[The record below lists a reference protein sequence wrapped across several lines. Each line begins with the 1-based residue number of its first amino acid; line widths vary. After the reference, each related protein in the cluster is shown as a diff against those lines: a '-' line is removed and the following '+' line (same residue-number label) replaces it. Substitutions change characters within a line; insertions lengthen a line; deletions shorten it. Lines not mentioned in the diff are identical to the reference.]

1 MDNAQAITSLLNS
14 FFTND
19 AIISI
24 ETIFSVIFVTLIL
37 SVYEYF
43 VYSRLS
49 HRALYSKAF
58 HTGITVI
65 PFFIATII
73 LCLQSNLII
82 TLGTIGALAI
92 IRFRTAVKDPIDM
105 IYILWAIHIGI
116 CCGCQLY
123 VLAIVTSLIVTLILG
138 ILDYMDIP
146 KTPYTLVINCNKE
159 DGDSIIEQIRPFT
172 QKLKAKSRNY
182 DKEKLNMIL
191 EVMTK
196 DLNGLC
202 DNLSKQEKIERFS
215 IIEYDY
221 EDII

>member
-1 MDNAQAITSLLNS
+1 MSDVQTISNFLTS

-19 AIISI
+19 AIISF
-24 ETIFSVIFVTLIL
+24 ETIFKVIGITLIL
-37 SVYEYF
+37 SVYEYI
-43 VYSRLS
+43 VYLKLS
-49 HRALYSKAF
+49 HRAFYSKAF

-105 IYILWAIHIGI
+105 LYILWAIHIGI

-123 VLAIVTSLIVTLILG
+123 ILAVTTSIVVTVVLAI
-138 ILDYMDIP
+138 LDYIGIP
-146 KTPYTLVINCNKE
+146 QTPYTLVINCNKE
-159 DGDSIIEQIRPFT
+159 DGDDIIEQIRPFT
-172 QKLKAKSRNY
+172 KKLKAKSRNY

-191 EVMTK
+191 EVMSEDIK
-196 DLNGLC
+196 GLC